1 MNISNH
7 ALLRYF
13 QRMHSQSLLNED
25 SIKNMKR
32 DNPESI
38 TKASECILALSSS
51 LDNMIL
57 ETDEKGKKVKFII
70 NFTDYWIFV
79 VDPTNSTIM
88 TMYPLKYNGVSE
100 QSTSTIVKTLIEN
113 ELKPKL
119 FLQQNQ
125 EETFASERSSLE
137 IERELI
143 LKQIKD
149 YNQKIQIL
157 ETELSG
163 IKTKTD
169 LLKQK
174 SENTA
179 YDIELLIHKIV
190 KPDYFLKWGN

>member
-13 QRMHSQSLLNED
+13 QRMYAQSLLNED

-32 DNPESI
+32 DNPEAI

-51 LDNMIL
+51 LDNIVL
-57 ETDEKGKKVKFII
+57 EADEKGKRVKFII
-70 NFTDYWIFV
+70 NFIDYWIFV
-79 VDPTNSTIM
+79 VDPINSTIM
-88 TMYPLKYNGVSE
+88 TMYPLKYNGISE

-119 FLQQNQ
+119 FLQQKQ
-125 EETFASERSSLE
+125 EEAFASEINSLE
-137 IERELI
+137 TERDLI
-143 LKQIKD
+143 QKQIKD

-190 KPDYFLKWGN
+190 KPDYFLK